1 MHSIQRGCTCDPKGP
16 GDVSVAG
23 QWTVSSVGGVF
34 LLHRLRVEASYPTV
48 SVASV
53 VPAPITVTGRGA
65 GGKVAGHCFVDFSA
79 LQPQSNEYSFTAM
92 AGADAQLPPPRKYRH
107 GGCKNTK
114 HYLKFPELARNYN
127 QLKSQTPIGPKAYL
141 VVHGERQEPDRRK
154 QSSIHGLKNIDNIC
168 RDGPCA
174 V

>member
-16 GDVSVAG
+16 GGVSVAG
-23 QWTVSSVGGVF
+23 QWTVSSVGRGVPAPSVACRSIVS
-34 LLHRLRVEASYPTV
+34 HV

-92 AGADAQLPPPRKYRH
+92 AGADAQLPR
-107 GGCKNTK
+107 
-114 HYLKFPELARNYN
+114 PE
-127 QLKSQTPIGPKAYL
+127 
-141 VVHGERQEPDRRK
+141 
-154 QSSIHGLKNIDNIC
+154 NIDMVGVKTQNII
-168 RDGPCA
+168 
-174 V
+174 